1 VTTVGIPAVPHREET
16 TTRRVPWRR
25 MAWVVWRQH
34 RLAVAGVLA
43 LVAAAAALVLFE
55 GAQLHHAYAAVI
67 ACRPAGSGACQQ
79 AAANFSDNYSA
90 TAGIVTALLQ
100 AVPALIGAFAGAPL
114 LAGVFESGT
123 FRYVFTQGFGR
134 TRWATAKLVSLAVVV
149 AAAAGAFSIVFSWAY
164 GPLLGMKG
172 YGYSSLYSLFFD
184 LRGISFVAWTLAAF
198 AIGVLAGVLIRR
210 VLPAMFATL
219 AAYSGL
225 APVTAL
231 FLRPHY
237 RGALQTTN
245 PNIGPPAQVISQ
257 WWALHGKSV
266 GLPALSTALRP
277 VDVRVV
283 TAGVFQPGP
292 STPPNFD
299 PVNYLFAHGFSLVT
313 SYQPGSW
320 FWPFQLIE
328 GAWLLVLSVLLGA
341 AAIWLVR
348 RRAT

>member
-1 VTTVGIPAVPHREET
+1 VMTAATSSVPGRAVAPSRP
-16 TTRRVPWRR
+16 VPWRR
-25 MAWVVWRQH
+25 MAWVIWRQH
-34 RLAVAGVLA
+34 RLAIAGVLA
-43 LVAAAAALVLFE
+43 LFAAAALLVVVE
-55 GAQLHHAYAAVI
+55 GLQLHHAYAAVT
-67 ACRPAGSGACQQ
+67 ACRPADSGACQQ
-79 AAANFSDNYSA
+79 ALNNFSGDYSA
-90 TAGIVTALLQ
+90 TAGIVAALLQ

-149 AAAAGAFSIVFSWAY
+149 AVAAGAFSMVFSWAY

-184 LRGISFVAWTLAAF
+184 LRGIAFAAWTLAAF
-198 AIGVLAGVLIRR
+198 AIGTLAGVLIRR

-219 AAYSGL
+219 AAWSGL
-225 APVTAL
+225 AFATAL
-231 FLRPHY
+231 LLRPHY
-237 RGALQTTN
+237 RAALTTTN

-257 WWALHGKSV
+257 WWTLHGKPVDLS
-266 GLPALSTALRP
+266 ALSMALRP

-283 TAGVFQPGP
+283 TSGVFQPGP
-292 STPPNFD
+292 STPANFD
-299 PVNYLFAHGFSLVT
+299 PVHYLLEHGFSLVA

-320 FWPFQLIE
+320 FWPFQWIE
-328 GAWLLVLSVLLGA
+328 AGWLLGLSLLLGA